1 MNATKATVRQTLAIR
16 MQRALWSGRA
26 QRWDELGSVQL
37 EKVVDAVLAS
47 CPVSPDAVV
56 LDLGCGSGQ
65 VTLPLAR
72 GAARVVA
79 VDVSAEAIE
88 MLEERARREG
98 ISNVQAVAQPIETL
112 ELESES
118 FDLVVSNYAFHH
130 LRDTDKQGALAQA
143 YRWLRPGGRL
153 VVGDMMFGRGVNRRD
168 REIIRSKVRAL
179 ATRGPAGWWR
189 IIKNAGRFLLRF
201 QEKPLTASA
210 WETITCKAGFTDVTI
225 TPVVAE
231 ACVMSA
237 FKRTDL
243 PLAEDEHLPGAQ
255 AGRDIDV
262 LRSAA

>member
-16 MQRALWSGRA
+16 MQRALWRGRA

-65 VTLPLAR
+65 VTLSRSRSKRLNSSP
-72 GAARVVA
+72 
-79 VDVSAEAIE
+79 
-88 MLEERARREG
+88 RASIWWCRT
-98 ISNVQAVAQPIETL
+98 N
-112 ELESES
+112 
-118 FDLVVSNYAFHH
+118 AFHH
-130 LRDTDKQGALAQA
+130 LRDTDKQDALAQA

-243 PLAEDEHLPGAQ
+243 PLPEDEHLPGAQ
-255 AGRDIDV
+255 AGRDIEV